1 MKKRF
6 KGTVVSDK
14 MDKSVIVEVKRSWR
28 HPLYKK
34 VLKTG
39 KRYLVD
45 NRMDAKEGDKV
56 IIEECRPLSKRK
68 HFKIVEKI

>member
-14 MDKSVIVEVKRSWR
+14 MDKSAIVEVKRSWR

-34 VLKTG
+34 VMKTG